1 MESADGAYVYYSK
14 SRDRELW
21 RIPTAGGQESQ
32 LLALAH
38 ATQFALG
45 VRGAYLIEAVAP
57 ATLKYF
63 DFASARTRVL
73 GMLPGPV
80 FQDHGVAVSPDEHWL
95 LYGKDKDEVAGS
107 QLMLVE
113 GFR

>member
-1 MESADGAYVYYSK
+1 M
-14 SRDRELW
+14 
-21 RIPTAGGQESQ
+21 
-32 LLALAH
+32 
-38 ATQFALG
+38 QFALG
-45 VRGAYLIEAVAP
+45 INGAYLIETVAP

-63 DFASARTRVL
+63 DFSAAGTKVL

-80 FQDHGVAVSPDEHWL
+80 FQDPGLAVSPDEHWL
-95 LYGKDKDEVAGS
+95 VYGKDEVAGS

>member
-21 RIPTAGGQESQ
+21 RIPAAGGQESQ

-45 VRGAYLIEAVAP
+45 IHGTYLIEAIAP
-57 ATLKYF
+57 VTLKYF
-63 DFASARTRVL
+63 DFATGATKVL
-73 GMLPGPV
+73 GVLPGPV
-80 FQDHGVAVSPDEHWL
+80 FQDHGLAVSPDEHWL

-113 GFR
+113 GSR